1 MLGIPVFIDFFSR
14 SLATDIPW
22 ATEAFGKQPDA
33 VNFWMGNQY
42 SITSFH
48 KDHYENLYAVITG
61 SKTFILLP
69 PTDLPCLTYKQY
81 KVGRYCKTWNDQ
93 YKIIPQE
100 NKDRNCRCENKIL
113 LNENCNEENVI
124 SSKDKQGLTQMNNHN
139 STDNVDGN
147 KTQENCFKESNEIKS
162 IKASV
167 SIETSSSWNS
177 QYYSE
182 FEIESSSTCFCRCD
196 EVPWIAN
203 NPLENNDQYPLYKYT
218 HRLEI
223 TLLPGDLLYLPSLWF
238 HHVQQT
244 QNTIAVNF
252 WYDMEYDIKY
262 NYYKFMENIVGIDNN
277 S

>member
-1 MLGIPVFIDFFSR
+1 
-14 SLATDIPW
+14 
-22 ATEAFGKQPDA
+22 
-33 VNFWMGNQY
+33 MGNQY

-81 KVGRYCKTWNDQ
+81 KVGRYFKNCNDQ

-100 NKDRNCRCENKIL
+100 NKDRNCSCENRIF
-113 LNENCNEENVI
+113 LNENCN
-124 SSKDKQGLTQMNNHN
+124 DGFTQMNNYN
-139 STDNVDGN
+139 SVDNVDGN
-147 KTQENCFKESNEIKS
+147 KTQENCFNESNEVNS
-162 IKASV
+162 IKANV
-167 SIETSSSWNS
+167 STENSSSWNS
-177 QYYSE
+177 QNYSE
-182 FEIESSSTCFCRCD
+182 FEIKDSSTCFCTCD

-203 NPLENNDQYPLYKYT
+203 NPLQNNDKYPLYKYT
-218 HRLEI
+218 HQLEI

-262 NYYKFMENIVGIDNN
+262 NYYKFMENVVAIDNK

>member
-1 MLGIPVFIDFFSR
+1 
-14 SLATDIPW
+14 
-22 ATEAFGKQPDA
+22 
-33 VNFWMGNQY
+33 MGNQY

-81 KVGRYCKTWNDQ
+81 KVGRYFKNRNNQ

-100 NKDRNCRCENKIL
+100 NKDRSCKCENKML
-113 LNENCNEENVI
+113 LNENSNDGNVI
-124 SSKDKQGLTQMNNHN
+124 LSKDKQGLTQMNNHN
-139 STDNVDGN
+139 LVDNVVGN
-147 KTQENCFKESNEIKS
+147 KTQENYFNKSNEVKS
-162 IKASV
+162 FKTDASKV
-167 SIETSSSWNS
+167 TSSSSNS
-177 QYYSE
+177 QNNSE
-182 FEIESSSTCFCRCD
+182 FEIENRSTCFCTCD

-203 NPLENNDQYPLYKYT
+203 NPLQNNDEYPLYKYT
-218 HRLEI
+218 HQLEI

-252 WYDMEYDIKY
+252 WYDMEYNIKY
-262 NYYKFMENIVGIDNN
+262 NYYKFMENIIGINNN